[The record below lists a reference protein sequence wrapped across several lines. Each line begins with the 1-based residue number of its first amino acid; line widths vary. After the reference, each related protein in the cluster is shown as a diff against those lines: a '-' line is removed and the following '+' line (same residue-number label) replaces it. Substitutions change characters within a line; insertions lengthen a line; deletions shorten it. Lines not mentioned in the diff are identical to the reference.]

1 MTRTATEIAAGRS
14 TRGITRIAVIGL
26 GSIAQKA
33 YLPVLTDRDDVE
45 LVFCTRN
52 EERLRALSRMY
63 RVRETAASVDDLL
76 DMRIDA
82 AFVHT
87 STESHVAV
95 SAKLLRAGIHVY
107 VDKPIA
113 YSYDEAERL
122 VEIAERA
129 GRILMVGFNRR
140 FAPMYSR
147 LQATCIPRIVLAQKN
162 RTLLP
167 EIIRSFVFDD
177 FIHVIDTLRFF
188 APAPA
193 PDPVRIENVRVS
205 GRVTGPAP
213 GGQLHDVIVQ
223 MHSGGCSMIG
233 IMNRD
238 SGITEEVLEVM
249 APGNKWVV
257 SGLSTTVHYA
267 DGEERVH
274 HSGTWESALYRRGF
288 PQIVQHFLDSVR
300 ENRDPS
306 PSARDSLETHALCEQ
321 VVVELERH
329 A

>member
-1 MTRTATEIAAGRS
+1 MTDAEPVRS
-14 TRGITRIAVIGL
+14 TTRIAVVGL

-33 YLPVLTDRDDVE
+33 YLPVLTARDDVE

-52 EERLRALSRMY
+52 QERLRALSRSY
-63 RVRETAASVDDLL
+63 RVSETAASVDDLL
-76 DMRIDA
+76 GMHIDA

-113 YSYDEAERL
+113 YSYGEAERL
-122 VEIAERA
+122 VEIAETV

-147 LQATCIPRIVLAQKN
+147 LQETCIPRMVLLQKN

-188 APAPA
+188 APT
-193 PDPVRIENVRVS
+193 PVGIENVRIS
-205 GRVTGPAP
+205 GRVCGAAP

-223 MHSGGCSMIG
+223 LDSGDCSMIG

-238 SGITEEVLEVM
+238 SGITEEILEVM
-249 APGNKWVV
+249 APGNKWLVR
-257 SGLSTTVHYA
+257 GLSTTVYYA
-267 DGEERVH
+267 DGEEAVH
-274 HSGTWESALYRRGF
+274 HFGNWETVLYQRGF
-288 PQIVQHFLDSVR
+288 PQIVQHFLDCVR
-300 ENRDPS
+300 ENGDPA
-306 PSARDSLETHALCEQ
+306 PSARDSLETHALCERI
-321 VVVELERH
+321 VEDLERRVSS
-329 A
+329 